1 MQQATILCYGE
12 IDLDIYLAVSEL
24 PSTTRSAL
32 VTHEFDNIGGAA
44 ANTAIWLAKWGLPT
58 RLVGTELGDDTYGGR
73 VREQFSAY
81 PSLDT
86 QYVVYHDDQQTPRC
100 QCLVTPDG
108 ERTFILHWLDEII
121 FTPLTVDMLQGIKW
135 LSLDLSG
142 QLDPRLHAAKL
153 AKAQNVSVLVN
164 DIYTEDHALLPY
176 VDVIVISAAIARIKR
191 PDLSPFELAES
202 LRKRGHCNV
211 IITDRSQPI
220 TALLQS
226 GDSIHWQPPTIT
238 VVDSTGAGDIF
249 KAGLLYGLVNDMPLS
264 DALKWAV
271 AAGSAKVSVAGTT
284 LNPSPL
290 TIVED
295 LVAKVR

>member
-1 MQQATILCYGE
+1 MQQANILCYGE

-24 PSTTRSAL
+24 PSTTRSAF

-58 RLVGTELGDDTYGGR
+58 RLVGTELGGDSYGDR

-81 PSLDT
+81 PALDT
-86 QYVVYHDDQQTPRC
+86 QYLIYHAEQQTPRC

-108 ERTFILHWLDEII
+108 ERTFILHWLDDII
-121 FTPLTVDMLQGIKW
+121 FTPLTIDMLEGIKW
-135 LSLDLSG
+135 MSLDLSG
-142 QLDPRLHAAKL
+142 QLEPRLHAAKL
-153 AKAQNVSVLVN
+153 AKSQNVSILVN

-176 VDVIVISAAIARIKR
+176 VDVIIISAAVARIKR
-191 PDLSPFELAES
+191 SDVSPIELAES
-202 LRKRGHCNV
+202 LRTQGNCNV

-220 TALLQS
+220 TAFLQS
-226 GDSIHWQPPTIT
+226 GGRISWQPPAIT

-249 KAGLLYGLVNDMPLS
+249 KAGLLYGLVNDMALS

-284 LNPSPL
+284 LNPSAL
-290 TIVED
+290 TIVQD